1 MYTHH
6 TLTHVHTHHTHMYT
20 HTTHAHTC
28 TYTPHTHT
36 HVHTHHTLTHVHT
49 HHTAKR
55 KPGMSPQMLKRV
67 TLWESQSTLTTTVV
81 PSPLT
86 STPHT
91 STNGRRE
98 DEGARAVPEIKRYPF
113 QPRTIPQVRVEEGGG
128 GRASRRGGNVCSTE
142 GHLLVILVGVNH
154 V

>member
-1 MYTHH
+1 MVCWGLSATCMCSAQGSA
-6 TLTHVHTHHTHMYT
+6 TPSRKVHCPIVGKCVFCSDDFPGITQS
-20 HTTHAHTC
+20 
-28 TYTPHTHT
+28 HTHT
-36 HVHTHHTLTHVHT
+36 HTHT

-67 TLWESQSTLTTTVV
+67 TLWESQSTLTPTVA

-98 DEGARAVPEIKRYPF
+98 DEGARALPEIRRYPF
-113 QPRTIPQVRVEEGGG
+113 QPKTIPQVRERGLREGGG
-128 GRASRRGGNVCSTE
+128 GRCE
-142 GHLLVILVGVNH
+142 GFEERW
-154 V
+154 